1 MPIAISGIIHTYVY
15 NYTAL
20 YIHDVHLY
28 LNGCN
33 KVNEGRWGDP
43 EGIEEPPAFE
53 DVIG

>member
-1 MPIAISGIIHTYVY
+1 MMLIAISGILHTYCTV
-15 NYTAL
+15 
-20 YIHDVHLY
+20 HDVHLYMY

-43 EGIEEPPAFE
+43 EGIEEPPTFE